1 VLRHIWASPNTTMI
15 RIHTRGSGGRS
26 ATNRLVS
33 SISTLLTKGL
43 LVGVDE
49 PSMPW
54 HKVSSVMD
62 GQGLLDMGHNEVIEL
77 FW

>member
-1 VLRHIWASPNTTMI
+1 MI
-15 RIHTRGSGGRS
+15 SNYTRGSGLGLV
-26 ATNRLVS
+26 TNRLVS
-33 SISTLLTKGL
+33 SISTFLTEGL

-54 HKVSSVMD
+54 HEVSSVMD
-62 GQGLLDMGHNEVIEL
+62 AQGLLDMGHNEVIKL